1 MSLSGVRDVGVSAG
15 GVCGGGLMLI
25 GARAK
30 DLFFWARREVWRCR
44 LVLVVEVKS
53 RELEVV
59 GEL

>member
-1 MSLSGVRDVGVSAG
+1 MSLSGVRGVGVSAG

-25 GARAK
+25 GGAK